1 VVSDDLNFSQ
11 DTPATATENW
21 VVVNVSEG
29 GYGAI
34 VPPKKS
40 EWLKVGTLVG
50 LQSETSKHWG
60 VGLVRR
66 ISSDEHQQRRVG
78 IQLVSKA
85 ALPIK
90 VGKAASNGAPN
101 DAQPAILLSTT
112 PDAKGEVGVILKD
125 GLFNGRDSLNMQVK
139 DKSYLLM
146 PSSMVEDGDDF
157 DWAKFKIMQRGA

>member
-1 VVSDDLNFSQ
+1 
-11 DTPATATENW
+11 
-21 VVVNVSEG
+21 VNVSEG

-66 ISSDEHQQRRVG
+66 ISSDEHKQRRVG
-78 IQLVSKA
+78 VQLVSKA

-90 VGKAASNGAPN
+90 VGKPAANGSPGN
-101 DAQPAILLSTT
+101 LQPAILLSTS
-112 PDAKGEVGVILKD
+112 PDAKGEVGVILRE
-125 GLFNGRDSLNMQVK
+125 GLFNSRDSLDMLVK

-146 PSSMVEDGDDF
+146 PSSVVEDGDDF
-157 DWAKFKIMQRGA
+157 EWAKFKVMQRSA